1 MGKRE
6 AAGGRGATF
15 ACGERMGMGEGRIRE
30 KHPPKSNWTK
40 SAKVETAAGT
50 ELKREK
56 EERRKEKGE
65 GLNSIKTINRGST
78 ESETPQL
85 DTWWCSGG
93 KGESPGAEWGPGVFR
108 LRGERQ
114 FPCWEDTWERLCGS
128 LKDKAPVDSGE
139 QPHLLVLEQGH

>member
-1 MGKRE
+1 
-6 AAGGRGATF
+6 
-15 ACGERMGMGEGRIRE
+15 MGMGEGRIRE

-108 LRGERQ
+108 LRGGEAVPLLGGHLGKAVWVPQRQ
-114 FPCWEDTWERLCGS
+114 GPSGLRRTATFAGAGTRS
-128 LKDKAPVDSGE
+128 LRVKPGARC
-139 QPHLLVLEQGH
+139 VL